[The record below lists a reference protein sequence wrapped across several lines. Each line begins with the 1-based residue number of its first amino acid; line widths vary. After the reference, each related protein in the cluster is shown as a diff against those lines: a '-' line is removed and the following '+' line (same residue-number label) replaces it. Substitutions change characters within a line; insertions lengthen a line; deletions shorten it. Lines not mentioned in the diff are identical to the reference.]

1 MATSVF
7 GLGRRHWS
15 SQQCY
20 LHCLECCTYEVKMN
34 FLDPLDQEV
43 HNVTWVFFEGVL
55 WANSEHSL
63 VILLSCS
70 MMTLI
75 LVAFPLACLF
85 SNIVAKCLQLFSGL
99 LFLCTTDSPTAILT
113 SLLTAVFFLL
123 WTCLVVFQ
131 FPLISLPPFKMNFLD
146 PVIVD
151 PWYHFWP
158 SVLWHCWFG
167 GRKGI
172 RPVKKSGGV
181 LAWLSVW
188 SEVQTC
194 IWPRWCHCH
203 SLSLASLKSRS
214 VLPFWYRLT
223 LVVPEKGPLNG
234 CLCAACTNTRAS
246 IFYED
251 WGPYM
256 RWPNLKAAAEE

>member
-34 FLDPLDQEV
+34 LLDPLDQEV

-85 SNIVAKCLQLFSGL
+85 SNIVAKCLQLFSGI

-151 PWYHFWP
+151 PCYHFWP
-158 SVLWHCWFG
+158 SVLWHCWLG

-172 RPVKKSGGV
+172 RPVKKEWWGAGV
-181 LAWLSVW
+181 VICL
-188 SEVQTC
+188 E
-194 IWPRWCHCH
+194 
-203 SLSLASLKSRS
+203 RS
-214 VLPFWYRLT
+214 ADLHMAQMMPLPLT
-223 LVVPEKGPLNG
+223 VSCFSKIMIGFTFVVSPG
-234 CLCAACTNTRAS
+234 
-246 IFYED
+246 
-251 WGPYM
+251 
-256 RWPNLKAAAEE
+256 